1 MSMKGRTIKAILNE
15 AKKGT
20 SADSSRIGRAEAIL
34 TQLKKD
40 ADWLQANNS
49 PLYTK
54 IKSDIDRKT
63 SYSRPEVTKDSDDLC
78 RFLATQKSADSNV
91 WKNYVFLLECRNHK
105 RESSATKL
113 STTSPIQGQS
123 RISSFQSPNTRQ
135 SPSQSYAYNKGSRQN
150 VRSQTIEN
158 GEVQQQKPPSTNEI
172 LNNKLMEENEKLK
185 ESVNQQKQQIE
196 ELTTRLSR
204 YASQQLT
211 QGNPNI
217 ADLSDK
223 NRPTKIGEKFALV
236 YDDQWSEAFEALKV
250 GGKTE
255 ETVVTELANLVRECY
270 KFSDETKDKMRNE
283 LMKRTAEV
291 IRNPLQSS
299 LSITEEPKDVQLT
312 GSNAIFN
319 DLLKKNGEQSVK
331 CLKMAFRKQKESYT
345 RDKRLTDYLDI
356 LVELTWNMV
365 LQDPPMALNFAKNGD
380 KIDEKSFKHYSKK
393 GNVVLLCVWPALHL
407 YNGGPIVSKGFTL
420 PQ

>member
-105 RESSATKL
+105 RESSATKNNKTVMKSGNQRKPSTNAGKL
-113 STTSPIQGQS
+113 STTSPS
-123 RISSFQSPNTRQ
+123 
-135 SPSQSYAYNKGSRQN
+135 KD
-150 VRSQTIEN
+150 
-158 GEVQQQKPPSTNEI
+158 
-172 LNNKLMEENEKLK
+172 
-185 ESVNQQKQQIE
+185 NQEYPVSNHQI
-196 ELTTRLSR
+196 RLSR

-217 ADLSDK
+217 ADL
-223 NRPTKIGEKFALV
+223 
-236 YDDQWSEAFEALKV
+236 
-250 GGKTE
+250 
-255 ETVVTELANLVRECY
+255 
-270 KFSDETKDKMRNE
+270 
-283 LMKRTAEV
+283 V
-291 IRNPLQSS
+291 I
-299 LSITEEPKDVQLT
+299 K
-312 GSNAIFN
+312 
-319 DLLKKNGEQSVK
+319 
-331 CLKMAFRKQKESYT
+331 
-345 RDKRLTDYLDI
+345 
-356 LVELTWNMV
+356 
-365 LQDPPMALNFAKNGD
+365 
-380 KIDEKSFKHYSKK
+380 
-393 GNVVLLCVWPALHL
+393 
-407 YNGGPIVSKGFTL
+407 
-420 PQ
+420 

>member
-1 MSMKGRTIKAILNE
+1 MNRHTE
-15 AKKGT
+15 
-20 SADSSRIGRAEAIL
+20 
-34 TQLKKD
+34 
-40 ADWLQANNS
+40 
-49 PLYTK
+49 
-54 IKSDIDRKT
+54 IKSSKT
-63 SYSRPEVTKDSDDLC
+63 SYSRLEETRDSDDLY
-78 RFLATQKSADSNV
+78 RFLKSQKNADSNV
-91 WKNYVFLLECRNHK
+91 WKNYVFLLECRNQK
-105 RESSATKL
+105 RESSATKNNKTVVNSGNQSKPSTYAGKT
-113 STTSPIQGQS
+113 STTSLNQGQS
-123 RISSFQSPNTRQ
+123 RKSSFPLPNTRQ
-135 SPSQSYAYNKGSRQN
+135 SPSQSYVYNKGSRQN
-150 VRSQTIEN
+150 IRSQTVEN
-158 GEVQQQKPPSTNEI
+158 SEVQQQMRSINEI
-172 LNNKLMEENEKLK
+172 QNNKLMEENEKLK

-236 YDDQWSEAFEALKV
+236 YDDQWSEAFEALKEE
-250 GGKTE
+250 GKTE
-255 ETVVTELANLVRECY
+255 ETVVTELANLVQECY
-270 KFSDETKDKMRNE
+270 KFSDETKDKMRHE

-291 IRNPLQSS
+291 IRNPLPSS
-299 LSITEEPKDVQLT
+299 LSIAEELKDVQLT
-312 GSNAIFN
+312 GSNAILN
-319 DLLKKNGEQSVK
+319 DLLKKYGEQSVK
-331 CLKMAFRKQKESYT
+331 SLKMAFRKQKEGYT

-393 GNVVLLCVWPALHL
+393 GNIVLLCVWPALHL
-407 YNGGPIVSKGFTL
+407 YNGGPIVSKGFIL